1 MPKSFFVY
9 MMTNRPDGA
18 LYVGVTSNLI
28 QRAWQ
33 HRTGAADGFTKR
45 YNLHRLVW
53 YEPHDCAES
62 AIRREKRLKKW
73 PRHWKTELIGA
84 TNPDWRDLW
93 DDICR

>member
-9 MMTNRPDGA
+9 MMTNRPEGT
-18 LYVGVTSNLI
+18 LYIGVTSDLI
-28 QRAWQ
+28 QRAHQ

-45 YNLHRLVW
+45 YNLHHLVW
-53 YEPHDCAES
+53 YEPHDNAES

-73 PRHWKTELIGA
+73 PREWKTDLIRA
-84 TNPDWRDLW
+84 TNPEWRDLW

>member
-1 MPKSFFVY
+1 
-9 MMTNRPDGA
+9 MMTNRPDGT
-18 LYVGVTSNLI
+18 LYIGVTSDLI

-53 YEPHDCAES
+53 YEHHDNAES

-73 PRHWKTELIGA
+73 PRNWKTALIDA
-84 TNPDWRDLW
+84 TNPEWRDLW
-93 DDICR
+93 DEICR